1 MTHRLLAALGIGV
14 LALTAGCGGTDGNAP
29 ASSGPIT
36 PPPAAT
42 NALPTARAGG
52 PQSVLI
58 GANVQLD
65 GTAST
70 DPEGGALTYAWNLI
84 ARPLGSNAT
93 LSAGTS
99 PRPTFVAD
107 AAGSYVANLVVSD
120 GVNASIANTVTI
132 TAALGNVAPVARA
145 GSDRG
150 AVPGSTVSLSGAASS
165 DANGDPLSYSW
176 TLSRPPGSTAVLN
189 SATTEASSFVPD
201 LVGSYVATLVVR
213 DGALDSAPSTVT
225 ITVSTANLP
234 PVARPG
240 ADQTVAFGS
249 RVRLDGSASSDPNGD
264 PLSFQWSLS
273 SRPAG
278 STAFLQNRNAP
289 RIELSADV
297 IGVYVLS
304 LVVSDGLGASAGAT
318 VTITA
323 TEPVPALAAGSGL
336 FVQSAAELPFVGI
349 NAITG
354 STQLQAASCGSHS
367 AADLMPDGV
376 VLATSSALSTLTQV
390 DVATGRCTTAFA
402 VAEPMAAIAVSA
414 SGVVH
419 LLSEASSAG
428 VRQLYRYGADGVWL
442 SRQAVS
448 GTATVAGVPNLTT
461 PEGMDFAP
469 DGTLYVSQQGALW
482 RLDPST
488 GVGTLLAT
496 GILTSGDFDID
507 AAGLLRSIQDG
518 QLRLIRSS
526 DWTVDRSVVI
536 QGRAVTAGAVVHR

>member
-1 MTHRLLAALGIGV
+1 MTHRLLAALGIWV
-14 LALTAGCGGTDGNAP
+14 LGLTAGCGGTDGNAP
-29 ASSGPIT
+29 ASSSPNT

-52 PQSVLI
+52 AQSVLI
-58 GANVQLD
+58 GATVQLD

-70 DPEGGALTYAWNLI
+70 DPEGGALTYAWSLI
-84 ARPLGSNAT
+84 ARPLGSTAT
-93 LSAGTS
+93 LSASTS
-99 PRPTFVAD
+99 PRPTFLAD
-107 AAGSYVANLVVSD
+107 TAGSYVANLVVSD
-120 GVNASIANTVTI
+120 GVNASIANTVTV

-150 AVPGSTVSLSGAASS
+150 ALPGSTVSLSGAASS
-165 DANGDPLSYSW
+165 DANGDALSFSW
-176 TLSRPPGSTAVLN
+176 TLSKPPGSVAVLS

-213 DGALDSAPSTVT
+213 DGALDSTPSTVT
-225 ITVSTANLP
+225 ITVSNANLP

-240 ADQTVAFGS
+240 GDQTVAFGS

-278 STAFLQNRNAP
+278 STASLQNRNAP
-289 RIELSADV
+289 RIELAADV
-297 IGVYVLS
+297 IGLYVLS

-323 TEPVPALAAGSGL
+323 TEPVPALAAGSGM

-354 STQLQAASCGSHS
+354 STRLQAASCGSHS

-376 VLATSSALSTLTQV
+376 VLATSSARSTLTQV
-390 DVATGRCTTAFA
+390 DVATGRCTNLFP

-419 LLSEASSAG
+419 LLSEASVAG
-428 VRQLYRYGADGVWL
+428 VRQLYRYGADGVWV

-482 RLDPST
+482 RLDPGT
-488 GVGTLLAT
+488 GVGTLRAT
-496 GILTSGDFDID
+496 GVLTSGDFDID

-518 QLRLIRSS
+518 QLHLIRSS

-536 QGRAVTAGAVVHR
+536 QGRAITAGAVVHR

>member
-14 LALTAGCGGTDGNAP
+14 LALTAGCGGTGGNAP
-29 ASSGPIT
+29 AGSSPST

-58 GANVQLD
+58 GATVQLD

-93 LSAGTS
+93 LSASTS
-99 PRPTFVAD
+99 PRPTFLAD
-107 AAGSYVANLVVSD
+107 TAGSYVANLVVSD

-150 AVPGSTVSLSGAASS
+150 ALPGSTVSLSGAASS

-176 TLSRPPGSTAVLN
+176 TLSRPPGSVAVLS
-189 SATTEASSFVPD
+189 SATTEDSSFVPD

-234 PVARPG
+234 PVARAG

-289 RIELSADV
+289 RVELTADV
-297 IGVYVLS
+297 MGLYVLS

-354 STQLQAASCGSHS
+354 STRLQAASCGSHS

-390 DVATGRCTTAFA
+390 DVATGRCITAFA

-419 LLSEASSAG
+419 LLSEASAAG
-428 VRQLYRYGADGVWL
+428 VRQLYRYGADGVWV

-448 GTATVAGVPNLTT
+448 GTAPVAGVPNLTT

-469 DGTLYVSQQGALW
+469 DGTLYVSQRGALW
-482 RLDPST
+482 QLDPGT
-488 GVGTLLAT
+488 GVGTLRAT
-496 GILTSGDFDID
+496 GIPTSGDFDID
-507 AAGLLRSIQDG
+507 AAGLLRSVQDG
-518 QLRLIRSS
+518 QLHLIRSS

-536 QGRAVTAGAVVHR
+536 QSRAVTAGAVVHR